1 MVSAAIAT
9 ATVPAWFAELSDED
23 REFVRRF
30 VLASGSLKELAEK
43 YGVSYP
49 TIRVRL
55 DRLIERVTT
64 ADAAKDADPLERKVR
79 LLVADGTIDAAVGRQ
94 LLAAHKAAHTGRNGT

>member
-1 MVSAAIAT
+1 MSANIP
-9 ATVPAWFAELSDED
+9 VWFAELSDED

-30 VLASGSLKELAEK
+30 VLASGSLKDLAEK

-55 DRLIERVTT
+55 DKLLERVK
-64 ADAAKDADPLERKVR
+64 AAEEAASADPLERKVR
-79 LLVADGTIDAAVGRQ
+79 MLVADGTLDAGVGRQ
-94 LLAAHKAAHTGRNGT
+94 LLAAHKVSNNGGPKS

>member
-1 MVSAAIAT
+1 MT
-9 ATVPAWFAELSDED
+9 PGPVPAWFAELGDED

-30 VLASGSLKELAEK
+30 VLASGSLKELAEG

-55 DRLIERVTT
+55 DRLIAKVKA
-64 ADAAKDADPLERKVR
+64 ADAARAADPLERKVR
-79 LLVADGTIDAAVGRQ
+79 VLVAEGVIDAATGKQ
-94 LLAAHKAAHTGRNGT
+94 LLAAHKASLTGRGE

>member
-1 MVSAAIAT
+1 MAANIP
-9 ATVPAWFAELSDED
+9 VWFAELSDED

-30 VLASGSLKELAEK
+30 VLASGSLKDLAEK

-55 DRLIERVTT
+55 DRLIERVT
-64 ADAAKDADPLERKVR
+64 AAEAAATVDPLERKVR
-79 LLVADGTIDAAVGRQ
+79 VLVADGTIDAGVGRQ
-94 LLAAHKAAHTGRNGT
+94 LLAAHKASQNGGTKS

>member
-1 MVSAAIAT
+1 MSA
-9 ATVPAWFAELSDED
+9 VPVWFAELSDED

-30 VLASGSLKELAEK
+30 VLASGSLKDLAEK

-55 DRLIERVTT
+55 DRLIERVK
-64 ADAAKDADPLERKVR
+64 AAEEAASADPLERKVR
-79 LLVADGTIDAAVGRQ
+79 VLVADGTLDAGVGRQ
-94 LLAAHKAAHTGRNGT
+94 LLAAHKASKNGGTKS

>member
-1 MVSAAIAT
+1 MVPGG
-9 ATVPAWFAELSDED
+9 VPVWFGELGDED

-30 VLASGSLKELAEK
+30 VLASGSLKELAEG

-55 DRLIERVTT
+55 DRLIARVK
-64 ADAAKDADPLERKVR
+64 AAEEARAADPLERKVR
-79 LLVADGTIDAAVGRQ
+79 VLVAEGVIDAGVGRQ
-94 LLAAHKAAHTGRNGT
+94 LLAAHKASLTRGAE

>member
-1 MVSAAIAT
+1 MTPGA
-9 ATVPAWFAELSDED
+9 VPVWFAELGDED

-30 VLASGSLKELAEK
+30 VLASGSLKELAEG

-55 DRLIERVTT
+55 DRLIAKVKA
-64 ADAAKDADPLERKVR
+64 ADAARAADPLERKVR
-79 LLVADGTIDAAVGRQ
+79 VLVAEGAIDAATGKQ
-94 LLAAHKAAHTGRNGT
+94 LLAAHKVSLTGRGE

>member
-1 MVSAAIAT
+1 MSAG
-9 ATVPAWFAELSDED
+9 TVPVWFAELGDED

-30 VLASGSLKELAEK
+30 LLASGSLKELAEG

-55 DRLIERVTT
+55 DRLIAKVTA
-64 ADAAKDADPLERKVR
+64 ADEARAADPLERRVR
-79 LLVADGTIDAAVGRQ
+79 VLVAEGTIDVAVGKQ
-94 LLAAHKAAHTGRNGT
+94 LLAAHKASLNGRTG

>member
-1 MVSAAIAT
+1 MTPGSLPV
-9 ATVPAWFAELSDED
+9 WLAELSDED

-30 VLASGSLKELAEK
+30 VLASGSLKELAES

-55 DRLIERVTT
+55 DRLIAKVR
-64 ADAAKDADPLERKVR
+64 AAEAARATDPLERKVR
-79 LLVADGTIDAAVGRQ
+79 VLVAEGTIDTATGKQ
-94 LLAAHKAAHTGRNGT
+94 LLAAHKASLTGRAE

>member
-1 MVSAAIAT
+1 MT
-9 ATVPAWFAELSDED
+9 AGSVPVWFAELADED

-30 VLASGSLKELAEK
+30 LVASGSLKELAEG

-55 DRLIERVTT
+55 DRLIARVQA
-64 ADAAKDADPLERKVR
+64 ADAARAADPLERRVR
-79 LLVADGTIDAAVGRQ
+79 VLVADGTIDPATGKQ
-94 LLAAHKAAHTGRNGT
+94 LLAAHKASLTGRNE

>member
-1 MVSAAIAT
+1 MVANIP
-9 ATVPAWFAELSDED
+9 VWFAELSDED

-30 VLASGSLKELAEK
+30 VLASGSLKDLAEK

-55 DRLIERVTT
+55 DKLIERVKA
-64 ADAAKDADPLERKVR
+64 ADAAASDDPLERKVR
-79 LLVADGTIDAAVGRQ
+79 VLVADGSIDATVGRQ
-94 LLAAHKAAHTGRNGT
+94 LLAAYKASKNGGAQS

>member
-1 MVSAAIAT
+1 MVPGA
-9 ATVPAWFAELSDED
+9 VPVWFAELGDED

-30 VLASGSLKELAEK
+30 VLASGSLKDLAEV

-55 DRLIERVTT
+55 DRLIAKVKAAE
-64 ADAAKDADPLERKVR
+64 DARAADPLERKVKM
-79 LLVADGTIDAAVGRQ
+79 LVAEGVIDAGVGRQ
-94 LLAAHKAAHTGRNGT
+94 LLAAHKASQTRGAG

>member
-1 MVSAAIAT
+1 MPV
-9 ATVPAWFAELSDED
+9 WFAELDDED

-55 DRLIERVTT
+55 DKLIAKVTA
-64 ADAAKDADPLERKVR
+64 ADAARTADPLERKVKV
-79 LLVADGTIDAAVGRQ
+79 LVADGVIDTATGKQ
-94 LLAAHKAAHTGRNGT
+94 LLAAHRASLNGRAD

>member
-1 MVSAAIAT
+1 MAVGI
-9 ATVPAWFAELSDED
+9 VPAWFAELGDED

-30 VLASGSLKELAEK
+30 VLASGSLKDVAER

-55 DRLIERVTT
+55 DRLIAKVTA
-64 ADAAKDADPLERKVR
+64 ADNARAADPLERRVR
-79 LLVADGTIDAAVGRQ
+79 VLVAEGTIDAAVGKQ
-94 LLAAHKAAHTGRNGT
+94 LLAAHKASLTGRADT

>member
-1 MVSAAIAT
+1 MSVA
-9 ATVPAWFAELSDED
+9 VPVWFAELSDED

-30 VLASGSLKELAEK
+30 VLASGSLKDLAEK

-55 DRLIERVTT
+55 DRLIERVT
-64 ADAAKDADPLERKVR
+64 AAEAAATADPLERKVR
-79 LLVADGTIDAAVGRQ
+79 VLVADGTLDAAVGRQ
-94 LLAAHKAAHTGRNGT
+94 LLAAHKASKNEGAKS